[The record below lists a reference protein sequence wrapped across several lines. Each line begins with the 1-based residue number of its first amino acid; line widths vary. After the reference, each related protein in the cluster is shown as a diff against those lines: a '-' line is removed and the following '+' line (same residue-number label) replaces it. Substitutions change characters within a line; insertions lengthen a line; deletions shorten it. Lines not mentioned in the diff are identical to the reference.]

1 MHHNARR
8 CSSVFLLASRAMGAA
23 IPPQAELITA
33 SKASLNENCLIVGS
47 VLPLW

>member
-1 MHHNARR
+1 MHHNARL

-23 IPPQAELITA
+23 IPAQAEFITA
-33 SKASLNENCLIVGS
+33 SKTSLDENCLIVSS